1 MQGGE
6 ILKIKQ
12 KEINILETII
22 ITITLKTK
30 TMKHFLQHKRP
41 QMTFAFLV
49 AIYLITQLARV

>member
-1 MQGGE
+1 
-6 ILKIKQ
+6 LKIKQ

-30 TMKHFLQHKRP
+30 TMKYFLQHKKP
-41 QMTFAFLV
+41 QMTFAFIV